1 MKKILFLFVV
11 MLGTLG
17 AYAQSNTTPIKGD
30 VNEDGVVDVADFVA
44 IIEIMMN
51 GGGENGAKDGYY
63 YWYIGATN
71 PTTMTAIT
79 PIVSDNSS
87 PGWRLIGSSLPSYT
101 ASNRLWDGATN
112 NISFG
117 GRTEYYLALPSNT
130 LQLYNS
136 GGDNEMEGYTSLGT
150 KVINGITYYI
160 QKCTSKAAAFGFNIY
175 STSSDYYWYVGTTM
189 PTNPL
194 SAEENTGLNEWT
206 HLGTTLPTSDI
217 EVAKVDETYA
227 FHTWYIAAPTDADFV
242 LYNATNA
249 ASDEVGWDKSII
261 NINGVSYTL
270 WTSRVTSF
278 QAAEYLHYEGN
289 TKYYW
294 YIGLKK
300 PTTSTNPILDLA
312 RFSNDSSWHKI
323 WDELDA
329 YNATNMLY
337 NGSSASIYLNWEDT
351 TFYLAL
357 PVGIGIHDD
366 KGNNVTSEYTLESSD
381 ITIAGEKYNVYSG
394 FASPFTHSL
403 Y

>member
-1 MKKILFLFVV
+1 
-11 MLGTLG
+11 
-17 AYAQSNTTPIKGD
+17 
-30 VNEDGVVDVADFVA
+30 
-44 IIEIMMN
+44 
-51 GGGENGAKDGYY
+51 
-63 YWYIGATN
+63 
-71 PTTMTAIT
+71 MTAIT

-101 ASNRLWDGATN
+101 ASNMLWDGATN

-160 QKCTSKAAAFGFNIY
+160 YKCTSKAAAFGFNIY

-278 QAAEYLHYEGN
+278 QAAEYLHYEITN
-289 TKYYW
+289 KYYW
-294 YIGLKK
+294 YIGPTD
-300 PTTSTNPILDLA
+300 PTTMSDNSPLVSDTSSPGW
-312 RFSNDSSWHKI
+312 RFIGGSLPTYSFYNRL
-323 WDELDA
+323 WD
-329 YNATNMLY
+329 
-337 NGSSASIYLNWEDT
+337 GSEYGISFGERTEY
-351 TFYLAL
+351 YLAL
-357 PVGIGIHDD
+357 PSSELKVYAGGDNMDAYTSLGTKVING
-366 KGNNVTSEYTLESSD
+366 VTYYIYKANYKAAAFGSIIY
-381 ITIAGEKYNVYSG
+381 
-394 FASPFTHSL
+394 
-403 Y
+403 

>member
-30 VNEDGVVDVADFVA
+30 VNEDGVVDVADIVA

-101 ASNRLWDGATN
+101 ASNMLWDGATN

-150 KVINGITYYI
+150 KVINKVTYYHY
-160 QKCTSKAAAFGFNIY
+160 CP
-175 STSSDYYWYVGTTM
+175 V
-189 PTNPL
+189 
-194 SAEENTGLNEWT
+194 
-206 HLGTTLPTSDI
+206 
-217 EVAKVDETYA
+217 KVD
-227 FHTWYIAAPTDADFV
+227 
-242 LYNATNA
+242 
-249 ASDEVGWDKSII
+249 
-261 NINGVSYTL
+261 
-270 WTSRVTSF
+270 
-278 QAAEYLHYEGN
+278 
-289 TKYYW
+289 
-294 YIGLKK
+294 
-300 PTTSTNPILDLA
+300 
-312 RFSNDSSWHKI
+312 
-323 WDELDA
+323 
-329 YNATNMLY
+329 
-337 NGSSASIYLNWEDT
+337 
-351 TFYLAL
+351 
-357 PVGIGIHDD
+357 
-366 KGNNVTSEYTLESSD
+366 
-381 ITIAGEKYNVYSG
+381 
-394 FASPFTHSL
+394 
-403 Y
+403 